1 MTKCVVSKH
10 TPGPWVFS
18 RSDLCGDSRFYIAQS
33 DDALYTPN
41 YSDVATL
48 IAETVSSEHRH
59 IQEANACL
67 IAVAPELLEALL
79 LIDPSGKFVG
89 WQGSN
94 GVDIGQQISAII
106 AKATGGAA

>member
-1 MTKCVVSKH
+1 MSKY

-67 IAVAPELLEALL
+67 IAVAPELLEALQESL
-79 LIDPSGKFVG
+79 RYFTYTSVRGMAHIEKCERL
-89 WQGSN
+89 
-94 GVDIGQQISAII
+94 I
-106 AKATGGAA
+106 AKATQGEVK